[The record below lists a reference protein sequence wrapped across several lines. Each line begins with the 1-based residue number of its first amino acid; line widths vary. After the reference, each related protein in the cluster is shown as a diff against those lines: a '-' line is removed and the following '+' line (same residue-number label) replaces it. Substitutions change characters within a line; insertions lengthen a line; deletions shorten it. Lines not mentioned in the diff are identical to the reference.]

1 MLGAARCS
9 RPSPALLRGL
19 GHLWELLALPPPRC
33 QPAPPH
39 AAGQH
44 SAPPAGGARWPG
56 VVSVGRG
63 AGGVGE
69 SRAHWLGSCFRL
81 EGPPTSP
88 LGAASPLPT
97 RLDIL
102 GKRLK
107 KKNATPRLQA
117 PGRPLGTHPSSWL
130 APALLSPGSSPSS
143 RLLQVPAG
151 FGANATL
158 MGILLATP
166 SGGMSAKW
174 QGNVPADQSEMV
186 REQEGRWQVT
196 VGRRKLQ
203 GLRETHLGTG
213 PLSDALHHRERT
225 SVLQRFAKR
234 LPHSRHRCTEDNQ
247 ASTVPDPTR
256 CPGCQRHSEE
266 ALITQTVKGT
276 KQLKINNNNI

>member
-1 MLGAARCS
+1 M
-9 RPSPALLRGL
+9 
-19 GHLWELLALPPPRC
+19 
-33 QPAPPH
+33 
-39 AAGQH
+39 
-44 SAPPAGGARWPG
+44 
-56 VVSVGRG
+56 
-63 AGGVGE
+63 GE

-256 CPGCQRHSEE
+256 CPGCQRHLEE